1 MRRVVRTVA
10 ATFAAVANTKG
21 LDYRVTVTD
30 DVPRWLLCDETR
42 LQQIIGN
49 LVGACRAAR
58 PRRMRSCADGRLRLP
73 GARLPLSMA

>member
-1 MRRVVRTVA
+1 MPHANYSLPTHRGADATQAVDVRRVVRTVA

-49 LVGACRAAR
+49 LVGACRE
-58 PRRMRSCADGRLRLP
+58 S
-73 GARLPLSMA
+73 